1 MRKCAYP
8 RSVDLSPDL
17 LVQHIECWQVVE
29 FTVLLAETCPSS
41 VLFMRTRR
49 SVGHAFAVVAEHY
62 LLSRID
68 LGKLNFW
75 TMKDE
80 HVTFPH
86 MERECHQLTIS
97 RMTQEATV
105 FHPTRHS

>member
-1 MRKCAYP
+1 MWKCADP

-49 SVGHAFAVVAEHY
+49 PVGHAFAVVAEHH
-62 LLSRID
+62 LLSHIE
-68 LGKLNFW
+68 LGILSFW
-75 TMKDE
+75 TMKYV
-80 HVTFPH
+80 HATYLR
-86 MERECHQLTIS
+86 MERECHKHTFF
-97 RMTQEATV
+97 RK
-105 FHPTRHS
+105 